1 MYGLMHAFNH
11 VHAYV
16 SFRRHSL
23 AIYVPFELRVTPR
36 GHGPCLVQVPVVDVL
51 DVLEHIVERHVYLG
65 RIEVPPAVF
74 DAPESPCL
82 CPHVFFKDVR
92 PCLHVAT

>member
-1 MYGLMHAFNH
+1 
-11 VHAYV
+11 
-16 SFRRHSL
+16 
-23 AIYVPFELRVTPR
+23 
-36 GHGPCLVQVPVVDVL
+36 
-51 DVLEHIVERHVYLG
+51 LEHIVERHVYLG